1 MKSYRKS
8 TGRKRRG
15 VSWFGRGVEEMEP
28 RVLLS
33 SATFEL
39 TSDWGTGFGGQ
50 ITIANTQSTAV
61 NNWTLSFRL
70 GSFDYRYLGRIDHES
85 RWQRIHSHER
95 WMELD
100 NRTGRNAL
108 NLASMVRPETWV
120 LMCRQITSSTASRWE
135 PPHRRP

>member
-61 NNWTLSFRL
+61 NNWTLSFSWDR
-70 GSFDYRYLGRIDHES
+70 SITDIWD
-85 RWQRIHSHER
+85 
-95 WMELD
+95 
-100 NRTGRNAL
+100 
-108 NLASMVRPETWV
+108 AS
-120 LMCRQITSSTASRWE
+120 ITSHVGNEYTVTNAGWNSTIAPEGTR
-135 PPHRRP
+135 